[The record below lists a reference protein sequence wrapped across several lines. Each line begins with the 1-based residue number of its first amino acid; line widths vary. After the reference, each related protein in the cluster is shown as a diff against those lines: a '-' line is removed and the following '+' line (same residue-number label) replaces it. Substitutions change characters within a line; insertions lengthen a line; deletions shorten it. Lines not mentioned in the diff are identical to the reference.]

1 MADKL
6 RVIPLGGLGEIGKN
20 MMVFEL
26 GEDLILVDAGL
37 MFPEADML
45 GVDLVIPD
53 VSYVANRI
61 GKLRGIVITHGHEDH
76 TGALPYVLPQLRLP
90 NGKMPPI
97 YCSRLTHGLISVKL
111 HEHKLSKEADL
122 HMVKMGQTVRLGKF
136 TVEWVRMTHSI
147 PDSAG
152 LAIRTPAGN
161 IFHTGDFKL
170 DHTPI
175 MGEPTDLLRIAEL
188 GREGVMLLLSDSTYA
203 ETPGYTPSEY
213 VVGDALDEITAHSSG
228 RVIIAT
234 FASLIS
240 RVQQIIDA
248 SYANGRHVFVTGRS
262 MMDNVKMALKQKYL
276 EAPED
281 ILVPL
286 EKMRGLPPEQITII
300 TTGAQGEPTS
310 ALARM
315 ANRDHR
321 HIEIVEGDTV
331 VLSSSAIPGNELLI
345 NHTIDNLY
353 RLGAR
358 VLYSRI
364 ANVHVRGHAA
374 QEELKIMLS
383 LVQPHHFVPIHGEYR
398 HLVMHAGLAR
408 AMGVAEENTFVLE
421 DGDIL
426 EIDAS
431 GAKVVGRAPAD
442 YVYVDGLAVGV
453 DRVVIR
459 DRQHLAADGVIVAIV
474 SIDKH
479 TGKPIGLPDV
489 VSRGFIE
496 ADMSDSLM
504 ERAGEVILESLAGA
518 EHVAGRS
525 DFNTRVHDA
534 LSRFLYDETRRRP
547 MVLPLSV
554 EV

>member
-90 NGKMPPI
+90 NGKLPPI

-111 HEHKLSKEADL
+111 HEHKLLKEADL

-136 TVEWVRMTHSI
+136 EVEWVRMTHSI

-262 MMDNVKMALKQKYL
+262 MMDNVKMALKEKYL
-276 EAPED
+276 EAPE
-281 ILVPL
+281 
-286 EKMRGLPPEQITII
+286 
-300 TTGAQGEPTS
+300 
-310 ALARM
+310 
-315 ANRDHR
+315 
-321 HIEIVEGDTV
+321 
-331 VLSSSAIPGNELLI
+331 
-345 NHTIDNLY
+345 
-353 RLGAR
+353 
-358 VLYSRI
+358 
-364 ANVHVRGHAA
+364 
-374 QEELKIMLS
+374 
-383 LVQPHHFVPIHGEYR
+383 
-398 HLVMHAGLAR
+398 
-408 AMGVAEENTFVLE
+408 
-421 DGDIL
+421 
-426 EIDAS
+426 
-431 GAKVVGRAPAD
+431 
-442 YVYVDGLAVGV
+442 
-453 DRVVIR
+453 
-459 DRQHLAADGVIVAIV
+459 
-474 SIDKH
+474 
-479 TGKPIGLPDV
+479 
-489 VSRGFIE
+489 
-496 ADMSDSLM
+496 
-504 ERAGEVILESLAGA
+504 
-518 EHVAGRS
+518 
-525 DFNTRVHDA
+525 
-534 LSRFLYDETRRRP
+534 
-547 MVLPLSV
+547 
-554 EV
+554 